1 MRELSE
7 LLIVLVEQTHLFAT
21 ILRNARIMNSFFE
34 NKVRDISAAGP
45 AGQMSLYQLYL
56 LTGCEK
62 ISVNI
67 TTNHEA
73 ACNNKDQSS
82 ALI

>member
-1 MRELSE
+1 
-7 LLIVLVEQTHLFAT
+7 
-21 ILRNARIMNSFFE
+21 MNSFLE
-34 NKVRDISAAGP
+34 NKVRDISAARP

-73 ACNNKDQSS
+73 ACSNKDQSS

>member
-21 ILRNARIMNSFFE
+21 ILRNARIMNSFLE

-45 AGQMSLYQLYL
+45 AGQMSLYQLSL
-56 LTGCEK
+56 LTGCER
-62 ISVNI
+62 IPVNI

-73 ACNNKDQSS
+73 CSNKDQSS